1 MGAIMDLQ
9 QIEKIVELMKAN
21 DLAEFEIEEEGL
33 RLAIKRRGAGE
44 PVIVAPTAPV
54 AMPSIAAP
62 AAPAA
67 GPTAPAEAAV
77 SETKYLEIKAPIVGT
92 FYRSPSPDADPFV
105 TVGQHVSPDTVV
117 CIIEAMKVMN
127 EIKAEVKGT
136 IRKILV
142 DNATPVQYGQVLFL
156 VEPD

>member
-1 MGAIMDLQ
+1 MDLQ
-9 QIEKIVELMKAN
+9 LIEKIVELMKAN

-44 PVIVAPTAPV
+44 PTVLAAPV
-54 AMPSIAAP
+54 ATVSAPIAPAGAPPPVSAAP
-62 AAPAA
+62 PEAEKAADEKLTP
-67 GPTAPAEAAV
+67 
-77 SETKYLEIKAPIVGT
+77 IKAPIVGT
-92 FYRSPSPDADPFV
+92 FYRAPSPDADPFV
-105 TVGQHVSPDTVV
+105 SVGQHVTPDTVV

-142 DNATPVQYGQVLFL
+142 DNATAVQYGQPLFL

>member
-1 MGAIMDLQ
+1 MDLQ
-9 QIEKIVELMKAN
+9 LIEKIVELMKAS

-33 RLAIKRRGAGE
+33 RLAIKRRGPGE
-44 PVIVAPTAPV
+44 PAVLAAPV
-54 AMPSIAAP
+54 AAVPAPVVPGGAAP
-62 AAPAA
+62 GVAAP
-67 GPTAPAEAAV
+67 PAEVEKATD
-77 SETKYLEIKAPIVGT
+77 EKLTPIKAPIVGT
-92 FYRSPSPDADPFV
+92 FYRAPSPDAEPFV
-105 TVGQHVSPDTVV
+105 SVGQHVTLDTVV

-142 DNATPVQYGQVLFL
+142 DNATAVQYGQPLFL

>member
-1 MGAIMDLQ
+1 MDLQ
-9 QIEKIVELMKAN
+9 QIEKIVELMKVN
-21 DLAEFEIEEEGL
+21 ELAEFEIEEEGL

-44 PVIVAPTAPV
+44 PLVV
-54 AMPSIAAP
+54 AP
-62 AAPAA
+62 AAAVPVAPAPAPAA
-67 GPTAPAEAAV
+67 SAPTVSPTPPAATATAA
-77 SETKYLEIKAPIVGT
+77 ETKFLEIKSPIVGT
-92 FYRSPSPDADPFV
+92 FYRSSSPDADPFV
-105 TVGQHVSPDTVV
+105 TVGQHVTPDTVV

-136 IRKILV
+136 IRKVMV

>member
-1 MGAIMDLQ
+1 MDLQ

-21 DLAEFEIEEEGL
+21 ELAEFEIEEEGL
-33 RLAIKRRGAGE
+33 RLAIKRRGTSE
-44 PVIVAPTAPV
+44 PVVLAPTPSLPAVATASAIPAAP
-54 AMPSIAAP
+54 AATPAP
-62 AAPAA
+62 AAPA
-67 GPTAPAEAAV
+67 E
-77 SETKYLEIKAPIVGT
+77 EKKYLEIKSPMVGT
-92 FYRSPSPDADPFV
+92 FYRAPTPDADPFV
-105 TVGQHVSPDTVV
+105 SVGQHVSPDTVV

-136 IRKILV
+136 IRKVMV